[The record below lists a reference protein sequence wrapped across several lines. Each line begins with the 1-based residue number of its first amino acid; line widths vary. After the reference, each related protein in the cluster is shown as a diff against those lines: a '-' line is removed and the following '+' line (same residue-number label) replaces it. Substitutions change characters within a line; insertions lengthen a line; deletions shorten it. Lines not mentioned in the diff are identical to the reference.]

1 MTFLDVRE
9 LYEKFLHR
17 ILFKVFHLMI
27 EYPNIFT
34 SERIDIGMYSFYG
47 AKRGRFIL
55 LLLFLAF
62 LAAATFVGP
71 SISEAQERIEQ
82 KIGKLLVKEFD
93 PERLTVQ
100 ATEGGS
106 FLYAKATGI
115 VIKGVRIESV
125 SLYAMMKE
133 PPNDINEN
141 DEDHKYKLADL
152 IHYSRGE
159 VVLLEKDFTD
169 YTSKEI
175 EDVKGFKNLECDFSK
190 DGIRVSGSYVATFLF
205 RFNIRMEVL
214 SKLAFDERGL
224 CLTDTTLFV
233 AGVKQPE
240 YLTSQLLERI
250 NPLIE
255 RERIPFPV
263 RITRIDFS
271 DDRIVIT
278 GNPQPLKGANVW
290 NYKRP

>member
-1 MTFLDVRE
+1 
-9 LYEKFLHR
+9 
-17 ILFKVFHLMI
+17 
-27 EYPNIFT
+27 
-34 SERIDIGMYSFYG
+34 
-47 AKRGRFIL
+47 
-55 LLLFLAF
+55 
-62 LAAATFVGP
+62 
-71 SISEAQERIEQ
+71 
-82 KIGKLLVKEFD
+82 
-93 PERLTVQ
+93 
-100 ATEGGS
+100 
-106 FLYAKATGI
+106 
-115 VIKGVRIESV
+115 
-125 SLYAMMKE
+125 MMKE

-233 AGVKQPE
+233 VGSNSLSTDIAA
-240 YLTSQLLERI
+240 LERI
-250 NPLIE
+250 I
-255 RERIPFPV
+255 R
-263 RITRIDFS
+263 S
-271 DDRIVIT
+271 S
-278 GNPQPLKGANVW
+278 KGRG
-290 NYKRP
+290 YRFLSG

>member
-1 MTFLDVRE
+1 MGMYFFYVTMRARF
-9 LYEKFLHR
+9 
-17 ILFKVFHLMI
+17 FHL
-27 EYPNIFT
+27 F
-34 SERIDIGMYSFYG
+34 
-47 AKRGRFIL
+47 
-55 LLLFLAF
+55 LFFAF
-62 LAAATFVGP
+62 LAAAIFVGP
-71 SISEAQERIEQ
+71 HISDAQERIEE
-82 KIGKLLVKEFD
+82 KVGKLLVKEFD
-93 PERLTVQ
+93 PEKLTVQ
-100 ATEGGS
+100 ATGGGS
-106 FLYAKATGI
+106 FLSAKATVI

-133 PPNDINEN
+133 PPNNIKED

-159 VVLLEKDFTD
+159 VVLLEKDFTE

-175 EDVKGFKNLECDFSK
+175 EDIKGFKNLECDFSK
-190 DGIRVSGSYVATFLF
+190 NGIRVSGSYVATFLF
-205 RFNIRMEVL
+205 TFNIRMEVL

-224 CLTDTTLFV
+224 CLTDTTLLV

-278 GNPQPLKGANVW
+278 GNPQPLKDANVW